1 MTDENLSDHYFV
13 MVGEVCE
20 AARLARLAVRIKT
33 RDGRSVLG
41 IPEPMPAL
49 AQEYELDDTGFQNRI
64 LVDGIPLQLSEV
76 VEVRLLAP
84 S

>member
-20 AARLARLAVRIKT
+20 AARLARLPVRIKT

-41 IPEPMPAL
+41 IPEPMSAY
-49 AQEYELDDTGFQNRI
+49 AGEFELDDTGFQNRI

-76 VEVRLLAP
+76 VEVRLPAP